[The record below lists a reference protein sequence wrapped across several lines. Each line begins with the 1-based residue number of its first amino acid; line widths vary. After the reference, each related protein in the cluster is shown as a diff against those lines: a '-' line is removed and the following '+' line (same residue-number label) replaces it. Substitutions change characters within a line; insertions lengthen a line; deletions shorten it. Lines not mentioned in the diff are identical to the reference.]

1 MSDELLK
8 SFLDPRRLE
17 RIERVASLRTDSLTV
32 VLDRVHNAHNM
43 SAVLRSAD
51 AFGLRDVHVVGEL
64 DIADGIA
71 LGTNHWLNIHLHASP
86 SEALRVLKA
95 DGYSMVVTAP
105 EDQRDRA
112 PGVQSLAVFQLPF
125 EKRLAMVFG
134 NEKQGVSPELFAA
147 AEYHAYIP
155 MFGFVES
162 LNISV
167 AAAICLFAST
177 VQVGPGRRVHP
188 LPDPDREQLVSEW
201 LRRNFDY
208 ADKVDREL
216 ARRKQGSGENE

>member
-1 MSDELLK
+1 M
-8 SFLDPRRLE
+8 
-17 RIERVASLRTDSLTV
+17 
-32 VLDRVHNAHNM
+32 
-43 SAVLRSAD
+43 
-51 AFGLRDVHVVGEL
+51 
-64 DIADGIA
+64 
-71 LGTNHWLNIHLHASP
+71 
-86 SEALRVLKA
+86 
-95 DGYSMVVTAP
+95 
-105 EDQRDRA
+105 
-112 PGVQSLAVFQLPF
+112 QSLAVFQLPF
-125 EKRLAMVFG
+125 EKRLALVFG